1 MSRLSLFAATLA
13 ASAFAVTGLTALPAQ
28 AATPNAGAEI
38 IGQLGYEGGAYPG
51 TFKPTAGTVFV
62 QFDLRPLQLVHAVGK
77 SGSFKLHLSPGTYTL
92 TGCGPA
98 TSTAPVGQCGR
109 PMTVTL
115 VAHETDHLQLVWLMA
130 P

>member
-1 MSRLSLFAATLA
+1 MSRFSLFAATVA
-13 ASAFAVTGLTALPAQ
+13 ASAFAVTGLSALPAQ
-28 AATPNAGAEI
+28 AATPSGGAEI

-62 QFDLRPLQLVHAVGK
+62 QFDLRTLELVQTVGK

-98 TSTAPVGQCGR
+98 MSISPVGQCGS
-109 PMTVTL
+109 PQTVTL
-115 VAHETDHLQLVWLMA
+115 VAHEKDHLQLVWLMA

>member
-1 MSRLSLFAATLA
+1 MSRLKLFAATVA
-13 ASAFAVTGLTALPAQ
+13 AGAFAVTGLCALPAQ
-28 AATPNAGAEI
+28 AATPSRGAEI

-62 QFDLRPLQLVHAVGK
+62 QFNLQPLELVHAVGK

-92 TGCGPA
+92 TGCGPS
-98 TSTAPVGQCGR
+98 TSTSPVGQCGS
-109 PMTVTL
+109 PQTVTL
-115 VAHETDHLQLVWLMA
+115 TAHQVDHVRLVWLMA